1 MKNEERNV
9 DFLNVNDIKRFV
21 KTNPSAID
29 RLLILDDDSLENII
43 YFANNSSRE
52 MTEKYEER
60 KEDLQLFFALYSLTK
75 NWVADLSESD
85 YEEFY
90 SKHEGEP
97 FNIRQIDPS
106 DDYHEHYMMNDWA
119 LYTQSE
125 SMRSYTKEQL
135 EENIM
140 PRLGRIKREAEK
152 NALVFREDM
161 KEIKGSIDKE
171 KLNAFYEMTDEI
183 EKQKE
188 KRLKEIAKDK
198 KSK

>member
-29 RLLILDDDSLENII
+29 RLLVLDDDSLENII

-60 KEDLQLFFALYSLTK
+60 KEDLQLFFALYSLAK
-75 NWVADLSESD
+75 NWVANLSESD

-97 FNIRQIDPS
+97 FNLRQIDPS
-106 DDYHEHYMMNDWA
+106 DDYNEHYMMNDWA

-125 SMRSYTKEQL
+125 SMRSYTTRQL
-135 EENIM
+135 EEEIM

-171 KLNAFYEMTDEI
+171 KLNSFYEITDEI